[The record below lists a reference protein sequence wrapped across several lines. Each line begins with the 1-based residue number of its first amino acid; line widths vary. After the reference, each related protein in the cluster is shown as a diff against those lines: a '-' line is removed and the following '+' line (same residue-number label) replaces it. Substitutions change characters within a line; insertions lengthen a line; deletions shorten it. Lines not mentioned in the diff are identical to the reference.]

1 VRKLTLLFLIGIIGC
16 TNKSSPPNQENP
28 IIGSDKNVERIQDSL
43 VPVHYLKGQKEV
55 KSIPQ
60 MMEEDNI
67 PGVSIAFF
75 DNGKITWQKT
85 YGYSNLAD
93 STKVTTNTVFN
104 GASLS
109 KPVTAVAALHLVE
122 QGVLSLNEDINKY
135 LEGWKVPE
143 NKFTEHEKV
152 TLKRLISHTA
162 GFERYVQSSF
172 FPDEELPTIEQMLA
186 GEKPSVDPAVSVV
199 SVPGQKE
206 VYSNTGYSVLEKLLE
221 DVTDKAFHDILA
233 ELIFEPVHMTHSSFE
248 QPVPNHL
255 SQLMATGYSNE
266 LEPYPYKLFPF
277 KAAGGIW
284 TTPTDL
290 AKFLVTVLED
300 YHSGTNVIL
309 SKKMTDSVFAK
320 NPTRLGFAKI
330 YNDESPD
337 ILFEHWGSNSGVTC
351 YMVSSLQHKQGVVIM
366 TNSDN
371 GMSLMSYIAR
381 AVAVANNWDFFQPN
395 VFEPFAMEKAEMRPF
410 TGKYKGGDEMLGFE
424 VVEGTLH
431 FLSETGT
438 TLKLIAV
445 AENKFIAQTDNT
457 LYEFLKNKAGEVKYV
472 RMTKADGYNS
482 DYIKIHRK

>member
-1 VRKLTLLFLIGIIGC
+1 MRKLILLFIIGIIGC
-16 TNKSSPPNQENP
+16 TNQNSKQDNKNIN
-28 IIGSDKNVERIQDSL
+28 IIGDKHIENIENNL
-43 VPVHYLKGQKEV
+43 VPVHYLKDNIDK
-55 KSIPQ
+55 KSISQ
-60 MMEEDNI
+60 MMEDENI
-67 PGVSIAFF
+67 PGVSIALF
-75 DNGKITWQKT
+75 DNGKITWQT
-85 YGYSNLAD
+85 YGYANLID
-93 STKVTTNTVFN
+93 SIKVTQNTVFN

-109 KPVTAVAALHLVE
+109 KPVTAMAALNLVE
-122 QGVLSLNEDINKY
+122 QGVLTLNEDINKY

-206 VYSNTGYSVLEKLLE
+206 VYSNPGYSVLEKLLE

-255 SQLMATGYSNE
+255 SQQMATSYSNE

-300 YHSGTNVIL
+300 HHLGTNVIL
-309 SKKMTDSVFAK
+309 SKKMTDSLFTK

-337 ILFEHWGSNSGVTC
+337 ILFEHWGSNSGFTC
-351 YMVSSLQHKQGVVIM
+351 YMVSSLQHKQGVVVM

-371 GMSLMSYIAR
+371 GTSFLSYVAR
-381 AVAVANNWDFFQPN
+381 AVAIEYNWDLLQPK
-395 VFEPFAMEKAEMRPF
+395 VFDPIALDRMEINKF
-410 TGKYKGGDEMLGFE
+410 TGKFKGGNEVLEFEMIKGN
-424 VVEGTLH
+424 LH
-431 FLSETGT
+431 FLSATDT
-438 TLKLIAV
+438 TSKLIAV

-482 DYIKIHRK
+482 DYIKQ